1 MAFGYNNIKM
11 SAPICLINNTEDGGL
26 EVCGEALEILDQ
38 ITQPVVVVAVVGLYR
53 TGKSYLM
60 NRLAGKQT
68 GFALGNTIESKT
80 KGIWMWCV
88 PHPQKKDHTLVLLDT
103 EGLGD
108 VDKGDEK
115 HDVWIFCMAVLLS
128 STLVYNSL
136 GTIDNTALEKLHY
149 VAKLTENIKVNSNPK
164 NDKAKYNTSTEF
176 MRVFPSF
183 VWAVRDFILKL
194 ELNGK
199 PITADEYLE
208 NALKLKPGDSTNDVR
223 NKTRSS
229 LRDFFAV
236 RKCFVFERPANSKK
250 MMNMES
256 LTDADLEE
264 DFVTEA
270 NTFCSYIY
278 HNSNPKTMRGG
289 LEVTGRMLATLAQTY
304 VEAISSGQVPS
315 LDNAVESLTQIH
327 NSRAL
332 TEAVDFYRSEM
343 IKKVKF
349 PTETQQ
355 EFSDLHSAVEKEAIS
370 VFIRGSFND
379 LEQTYQKELKTQLE
393 HEYGELVKQ
402 NIEESRKLSRSV
414 ISQVF
419 GPLEEELSQGTFL
432 CPGGYSDFCRALER
446 AIQQYKREK
455 GLGLMSKEV
464 LAAYLKEK
472 NEVGSSILSADRSLS
487 EAEQKIQEEKLKR
500 DALEQQNKYLEEQR
514 TIQEQLIKDQQKSH
528 EEHIQQLKIKM
539 EEENERS
546 REEIQR
552 TLDAQHKEQLRS
564 MEEGFREKGL
574 AMQRQMD
581 ELKEEQN
588 KKGFFEKIGGAV
600 LSVLDVPEKLVTS
613 VVDYFMDL

>member
-1 MAFGYNNIKM
+1 MAFGDTTIKM
-11 SAPICLINNTEDGGL
+11 SAPICLINNTKDGGL
-26 EVCGEALEILDQ
+26 VVCEEAMKILDQ

-60 NRLAGKQT
+60 NRLAQAQT
-68 GFALGNTIESKT
+68 GFPLGNTIESKT

-149 VAKLTENIKVNSNPK
+149 VAKLTENIKLKSNTQ
-164 NDKAKYNTSTEF
+164 NGEETYNTSTEF

-183 VWAVRDFILKL
+183 IWTVRDFILRL

-208 NALKLKPGDSTNDVR
+208 NALKLKPGDSLNEIR
-223 NKTRSS
+223 NKTRSCV
-229 LRDFFAV
+229 REFFAV

-264 DFVTEA
+264 DFVKEA

-278 HNSNPKTMRGG
+278 SNSNPKTLRGG
-289 LEVTGRMLATLAQTY
+289 LGVTGRMLATLAQTY

-315 LDNAVESLTQIH
+315 LDNAVESLTQIQ
-327 NSRAL
+327 NSRAI

-355 EFSDLHSAVEKEAIS
+355 ELSDLHSVVEKEAIS
-370 VFIRGSFND
+370 IFIRDSFND
-379 LEQTYQKELKTQLE
+379 LDQKYQKELKTQLD

-414 ISQVF
+414 IARVF
-419 GPLEEELSQGTFL
+419 GPLEEELSHGTYL
-432 CPGGYSDFCRALER
+432 RPGGYSTFCCALE
-446 AIQQYKREK
+446 AAVQQYKQEK
-455 GLGLMSKEV
+455 GLGLMSEEV

-472 NEVGSSILSADRSLS
+472 SEVRSSILAADRSLS
-487 EAEQKIQEEKLKR
+487 EAEQKIHEEKLKR
-500 DALEQQNKYLEEQR
+500 DVVEQQNKYLEEQK
-514 TIQEQLIKDQQKSH
+514 TIQEQLIVDQQKSH
-528 EEHIQQLKIKM
+528 EEHVQQLKMKM

-552 TLDAQHKEQLRS
+552 TLDAQHKEQMQRV
-564 MEEGFREKGL
+564 EEGYKQKSLE
-574 AMQRQMD
+574 MQKQMD
-581 ELKEEQN
+581 QLRKEQ
-588 KKGFFEKIGGAV
+588 KKKSKGFFGTIGGV
-600 LSVLDVPEKLVTS
+600 FLDILDLPERLITS
-613 VVDYFMDL
+613 IFS